1 MVPTRNACAIT
12 ALSNGDL
19 SSWALVIGRRER
31 GLRKKC
37 ELFWSLCRYSWICMV
52 DMVDGLTLASDMFL
66 LELDMY
72 CLLDLDC
79 LFTVL

>member
-1 MVPTRNACAIT
+1 
-12 ALSNGDL
+12 
-19 SSWALVIGRRER
+19 
-31 GLRKKC
+31 
-37 ELFWSLCRYSWICMV
+37 MV